1 MSLQL
6 ATAAGAVP
14 VSALAAAH
22 AAVPPGVVTLRSAR
36 AADAAAIHALVE
48 SHLDEGHL
56 LPRTRQDVETQA
68 TRFVVATD
76 GTRILACAELAPLS
90 TRVAEVRSLVVH
102 ADARHAGVGRQL
114 VDELAR
120 RARVQGF
127 DTLCAFT
134 HGAGY
139 FVGLG
144 FSLVP
149 HHWLGEKIV
158 ADCQGCALFRRCGQ
172 SAVAVSLTDTGRAG
186 RLPRTRGVE

>member
-1 MSLQL
+1 MS
-6 ATAAGAVP
+6 P
-14 VSALAAAH
+14 SLAAASGVLPASALS
-22 AAVPPGVVTLRSAR
+22 AASALPGPAITLRSGHAG
-36 AADAAAIHALVE
+36 DAAAIHALVE

-56 LPRTRQDVETQA
+56 LPRTRQEVEA
-68 TRFVVATD
+68 HVTRFVVATN
-76 GTRILACAELAPLS
+76 GTRVVACAELAPLS
-90 TRVAEVRSLVVH
+90 PAVAEVRSLVVH
-102 ADARHAGVGRQL
+102 VDVRHAGVGRQL

-158 ADCQGCALFRRCGQ
+158 ADCQHCALFRRCGQ
-172 SAVAVSLTDTGRAG
+172 AAVALSLTDTGRAG
-186 RLPRTRGVE
+186 RIPRTRSEA

>member
-1 MSLQL
+1 MPSL
-6 ATAAGAVP
+6 ATASGMLPA
-14 VSALAAAH
+14 SALAAAT
-22 AAVPPGVVTLRSAR
+22 ALPLPAITLRGAH

-48 SHLDEGHL
+48 AHLDEGHL
-56 LPRTRQDVETQA
+56 LPRTRQEVEA
-68 TRFVVATD
+68 HVTRFVVGVA
-76 GTRILACAELAPLS
+76 GTRVVACAELAPLS
-90 TRVAEVRSLVVH
+90 AAVAEVRSLVVH
-102 ADARHAGVGRQL
+102 ADARREGVGRQL

-158 ADCQGCALFRRCGQ
+158 ADCQRCALFRRCGQ
-172 SAVAVSLTDTGRAG
+172 AAVAVSLTDTGRAG
-186 RLPRTRGVE
+186 RLPRTRGEA

>member
-1 MSLQL
+1 MLAL
-6 ATAAGAVP
+6 ATASGAVP
-14 VSALAAAH
+14 ASAFTAAT
-22 AAVPPGVVTLRSAR
+22 AAPAPSITLRTAHDG
-36 AADAAAIHALVE
+36 DAAAIHALIDA
-48 SHLDEGHL
+48 HLDEGHL
-56 LPRTRQDVETQA
+56 LPRTQQEVEAHA
-68 TRFVVATD
+68 TRFVVAVA
-76 GTRILACAELAPLS
+76 GTRVVACAELAPLS
-90 TRVAEVRSLVVH
+90 AAVAEVRSLVVH
-102 ADARHAGVGRQL
+102 ADARHEGVGRHL

-158 ADCQGCALFRRCGQ
+158 ADCQRCALFRRCGQ
-172 SAVAVSLTDTGRAG
+172 SAVAMSLTDTGRAG
-186 RLPRTRGVE
+186 RIPRTRSEA